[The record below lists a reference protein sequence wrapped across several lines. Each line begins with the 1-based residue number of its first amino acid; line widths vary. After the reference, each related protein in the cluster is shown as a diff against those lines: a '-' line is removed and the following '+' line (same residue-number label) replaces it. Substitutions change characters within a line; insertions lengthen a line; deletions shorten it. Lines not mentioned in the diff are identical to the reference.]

1 MTLHSFSIGTIVI
14 NFGETATVCGYHE
27 AANALILE
35 DANGMLSPLQYY
47 LDTGRGSSQFLHNLL
62 GTKPYIIARILAKGG
77 SDSDIMSAIKRR
89 IHF

>member
-1 MTLHSFSIGTIVI
+1 MKYTISSTGIDNYLYDVTHYLMEHY
-14 NFGETATVCGYHE
+14 GVDSAYRMV
-27 AANALILE
+27 
-35 DANGMLSPLQYY
+35 SPLQYY